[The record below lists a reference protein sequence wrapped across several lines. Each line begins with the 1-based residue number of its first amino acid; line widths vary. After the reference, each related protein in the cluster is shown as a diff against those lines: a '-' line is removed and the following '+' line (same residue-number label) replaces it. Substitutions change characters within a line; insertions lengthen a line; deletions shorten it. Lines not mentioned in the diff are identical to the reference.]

1 MPEHKRVPTACLPCP
16 RLGWSHYRANARFLV
31 SSAGKVMVT
40 WGSKFVRSVWSPPP
54 GEPTASQGGGH
65 RWSRFPLG
73 LAGPPVPQGRLGTLG
88 TAGDSFCSAAAGSMR
103 ATSSRRTGPLR
114 RRRTLPCVCW
124 RRDAGDHHSPS
135 QGRGSEWSV
144 VPDIRRNEIMGDAVS
159 ALSGAFH
166 EPP

>member
-1 MPEHKRVPTACLPCP
+1 M
-16 RLGWSHYRANARFLV
+16 

-40 WGSKFVRSVWSPPP
+40 WGSKSVCTVWSWRYGGGSDFAALHLVEAASGPVP
-54 GEPTASQGGGH
+54 GKPTASRGGGH
-65 RWSRFPLG
+65 RWSRFPPG
-73 LAGPPVPQGRLGTLG
+73 LVGPPVLQGRLGTLG

-135 QGRGSEWSV
+135 QGRGGEWSV